1 MGQAAVFLD
10 RDGVLI
16 EEVGYPT
23 RPEHIRILGGVAR
36 ALARLAQAGFK
47 QIVVTNQSAI
57 ARGLMT
63 EEDLDRFHE
72 ALDEQLDLLGVGV
85 DAYYACPHHPD
96 PSEAARQDLA
106 VECECRKP
114 KPGLILQAA
123 EDLEIDLDASWL
135 VGDTWRDIQAGQA
148 AGLRT
153 IKLPA
158 DPSHDA
164 LRRPEVAPPTVEAA
178 DLNKAVDIILGE
190 AEPVVEEPATFTRR
204 ACPPWRG
211 GAGEP
216 AGAKPADAVPPP
228 EPPPAPSPEPIS
240 AESKEPTIPRAQPEV
255 AEQEPLEDRPPVKTC
270 ARCGQVIP
278 PVALDAGTAGSHDGL
293 FLCSECFS
301 RQPREKV
308 QHLPQDT
315 TALLRAV
322 LTELRRVGR
331 ARESASLSAVRLFA
345 YVLQAA
351 ALFVGVWGLVGSE
364 RAVMLP
370 VAIFLQLLVV
380 TLLVIER
387 QP

>member
-1 MGQAAVFLD
+1 VGQAAVFLD

-16 EEVGYPT
+16 EEAGYPT

-47 QIVVTNQSAI
+47 RVVVTNQSAI

-63 EEDLDRFHE
+63 EEDLDRFHQ
-72 ALDEQLDLLGVGV
+72 ALDEQLDLLGAGV

-158 DPSHDA
+158 APSHDA
-164 LRRPEVAPPTVEAA
+164 LRHPEVALPTAEAA
-178 DLNKAVDIILGE
+178 DLNKAADIILGE
-190 AEPVVEEPATFTRR
+190 AEPVAEEPS
-204 ACPPWRG
+204 
-211 GAGEP
+211 
-216 AGAKPADAVPPP
+216 
-228 EPPPAPSPEPIS
+228 PAPSPEPIS
-240 AESKEPTIPRAQPEV
+240 AESKEPSIPQAQPEV
-255 AEQEPLEDRPPVKTC
+255 AEQEPLEDQPPVKTC

-278 PVALDAGTAGSHDGL
+278 PAAMEAGTAGSRDGL

-315 TALLRAV
+315 TVLLRAV
-322 LTELRRVGR
+322 LTELRRIGR